1 MESDVKGKAG
11 LVRVTYSTQTG
22 NTESEVKQCNTFLF
36 CTMQQTLYASYM
48 IPFSF
53 NPSSLLK
60 IDQPERNNYIL
71 YVESMYT
78 RQATSFA
85 KPGNEYNMI
94 KEKEKK
100 KKKIFP
106 TNLRGQRRLPTLSTN
121 ALASQK
127 VSQQLAH

>member
-1 MESDVKGKAG
+1 
-11 LVRVTYSTQTG
+11 
-22 NTESEVKQCNTFLF
+22 
-36 CTMQQTLYASYM
+36 MQQTLHASYT

-85 KPGNEYNMI
+85 KPGNEYKMI

-100 KKKIFP
+100 KKYPSQIWEDKGAYLHSP
-106 TNLRGQRRLPTLSTN
+106 LTLSLHKK
-121 ALASQK
+121 A
-127 VSQQLAH
+127 SQQLAH

>member
-1 MESDVKGKAG
+1 
-11 LVRVTYSTQTG
+11 
-22 NTESEVKQCNTFLF
+22 
-36 CTMQQTLYASYM
+36 MQQTLHASYT

-85 KPGNEYNMI
+85 KPGNEYKMI
-94 KEKEKK
+94 KEKERE
-100 KKKIFP
+100 KKIPHKSEGTKAP
-106 TNLRGQRRLPTLSTN
+106 TYTL
-121 ALASQK
+121 
-127 VSQQLAH
+127 H